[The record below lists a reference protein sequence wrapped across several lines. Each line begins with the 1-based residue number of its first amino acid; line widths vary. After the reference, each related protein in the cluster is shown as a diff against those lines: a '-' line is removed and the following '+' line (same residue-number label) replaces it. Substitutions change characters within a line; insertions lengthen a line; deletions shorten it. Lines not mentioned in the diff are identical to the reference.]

1 MSFLLCVSLKL
12 WRTVFRN
19 CQPLCSY
26 AGCEFWTFLLNV
38 ASSLSSCRMLRESYP
53 FVEDSFSRFPS
64 QSNIYGL
71 CQAGEQELLAAT
83 LKGKVVCFR
92 YQELQQKIRPVAKEV
107 QFTYIPVDAEIVSID
122 AFNKSPPNRG
132 LVVGITFIK
141 DSGDKATPF
150 LNIYCDYEPGSEF
163 NLESIAQSCLNLELQ
178 FTPFQLYHTE
188 VQCSGESSET
198 VFLLS
203 GHDQRIHLYKE
214 NASLHQFEEQPVER
228 LFPELQQLPS
238 KLVFD
243 AVRPVSHLCGSLF
256 VCLWYLRR
264 AVLQSWRVQFD
275 SPISTVLLFPLSCPS
290 DPKEPSGEKSYNLL
304 VTSTIEMAVVY
315 RDVHECGL
323 SRSMCLS
330 ESDQWDA
337 VLCALVIDLDFD
349 GQKEVLLGTYGQELL
364 CYKFHPT
371 GSGSES
377 QFELQWRRS
386 FKSPLLSIIY
396 LDLTGDG
403 LRELAVLTLKGL
415 HILQHSL
422 TSTADLVLERL
433 TQKVTALTAGSELDS
448 AKATDT
454 EEKDAPA
461 KKEECSLSN

>member
-1 MSFLLCVSLKL
+1 MP
-12 WRTVFRN
+12 RD
-19 CQPLCSY
+19 
-26 AGCEFWTFLLNV
+26 
-38 ASSLSSCRMLRESYP
+38 SYP
-53 FVEDSFSRFPS
+53 FAEDSFSRFPS

-92 YQELQQKIRPVAKEV
+92 YQDLQQKIRPVAKEV

-188 VQCSGESSET
+188 VQCDGGGSET

-238 KLVFD
+238 NVLWLDMLSTAGGRRLSAFGCQNGCVGLALVNQ
-243 AVRPVSHLCGSLF
+243 AGPE
-256 VCLWYLRR
+256 
-264 AVLQSWRVQFD
+264 VLQSWRVQQD
-275 SPISTVLLFPLSCPS
+275 SPISSVLLFPLSCQTEA
-290 DPKEPSGEKSYNLL
+290 DHTAAEKSVEIEGYNLL

-315 RDVHECGL
+315 RDVQERGVSHP
-323 SRSMCLS
+323 MYLS

-364 CYKFHPT
+364 CYKFQPPM
-371 GSGSES
+371 SGGDG
-377 QFELQWRRS
+377 QFQLLWRRS

-403 LRELAVLTLKGL
+403 LRELAILTLKGL

-422 TSTADLVLERL
+422 TSTADLVLQRL
-433 TQKVTALTAGSELDS
+433 AQRVSMLTAGSELEGP
-448 AKATDT
+448 KAQDT
-454 EEKDAPA
+454 EGKDAPA
-461 KKEECSLSN
+461 KKEDSAAQPASN

>member
-1 MSFLLCVSLKL
+1 
-12 WRTVFRN
+12 
-19 CQPLCSY
+19 
-26 AGCEFWTFLLNV
+26 
-38 ASSLSSCRMLRESYP
+38 MLRETYP
-53 FVEDSFSRFPS
+53 FAEDSFSRFPS

-92 YQELQQKIRPVAKEV
+92 YQELQHKIRPVAKEV

-122 AFNKSPPNRG
+122 TFNKSPPKSG
-132 LVVGITFIK
+132 LVVGITFVK

-178 FTPFQLYHTE
+178 FTPFHLYHTE
-188 VQCSGESSET
+188 VQCDEGGRET

-238 KLVFD
+238 NVLWLDMLSIAGGRRLSAFGCQNGCVGLALVNQTG
-243 AVRPVSHLCGSLF
+243 PE
-256 VCLWYLRR
+256 
-264 AVLQSWRVQFD
+264 VLQSWRFQFD
-275 SPISTVLLFPLSCPS
+275 SPISSVLLFPLSCQTEP
-290 DPKEPSGEKSYNLL
+290 DQPSGERSVEMESYNLL

-315 RDVHECGL
+315 RDVQERGL
-323 SRSMCLS
+323 SHSVCLS

-337 VLCALVIDLDFD
+337 VICALVIDLDFD

-364 CYKFHPT
+364 CYKFQPAERRSD
-371 GSGSES
+371 G
-377 QFELQWRRS
+377 QFQLQWRRS

-422 TSTADLVLERL
+422 TSTADLVLKRL
-433 TQKVTALTAGSELDS
+433 ALRVSALTAGSEPES
-448 AKATDT
+448 AKEQDA

-461 KKEECSLSN
+461 EKEECTAQTPSS

>member
-1 MSFLLCVSLKL
+1 
-12 WRTVFRN
+12 
-19 CQPLCSY
+19 
-26 AGCEFWTFLLNV
+26 
-38 ASSLSSCRMLRESYP
+38 MLRESYP

-92 YQELQQKIRPVAKEV
+92 YQELQHKIRPVAKEV

-122 AFNKSPPNRG
+122 AFNKSPPKRG
-132 LVVGITFIK
+132 LVVGITFVK

-178 FTPFQLYHTE
+178 FTPFHLYHTE
-188 VQCSGESSET
+188 VQSDDGGRET

-238 KLVFD
+238 NV
-243 AVRPVSHLCGSLF
+243 
-256 VCLWYLRR
+256 LWLDMLSIDGGQRLS
-264 AVLQSWRVQFD
+264 AFGCQNGCVGLAQVNQTEPEVLQSWMFQFD
-275 SPISTVLLFPLSCPS
+275 SPISSVLLFPLSYQT
-290 DPKEPSGEKSYNLL
+290 ESGENGVEMVGYNLL
-304 VTSTIEMAVVY
+304 VTSSIEMAVVY
-315 RDVHECGL
+315 RDVQERGL
-323 SRSMCLS
+323 SHSVCLS

-364 CYKFHPT
+364 CYKFQPA
-371 GSGSES
+371 GRGRDG
-377 QFELQWRRS
+377 QFKLQWRRS

-415 HILQHSL
+415 HILQHTL
-422 TSTADLVLERL
+422 PRTADLVLERL
-433 TQKVTALTAGSELDS
+433 SLKVSALTAGSELDS
-448 AKATDT
+448 AKEQDT

-461 KKEECSLSN
+461 RKGGCTAQTPT

>member
-1 MSFLLCVSLKL
+1 
-12 WRTVFRN
+12 
-19 CQPLCSY
+19 
-26 AGCEFWTFLLNV
+26 
-38 ASSLSSCRMLRESYP
+38 MLRELYP

-71 CQAGEQELLAAT
+71 CQAGDHELLAAT

-92 YQELQQKIRPVAKEV
+92 YQELQHKTRPVAKEV

-132 LVVGITFIK
+132 LVVGITFVK

-188 VQCSGESSET
+188 VQCDDGGRET

-238 KLVFD
+238 NVLWLDVLSISGGRRLSAFGCQNGCVGL
-243 AVRPVSHLCGSLF
+243 AVVNQTGPE
-256 VCLWYLRR
+256 
-264 AVLQSWRVQFD
+264 VLQSWRFQFD
-275 SPISTVLLFPLSCPS
+275 SPISSVLLFPLSCRM
-290 DPKEPSGEKSYNLL
+290 EPDQSEGQKSVETESYNLL
-304 VTSTIEMAVVY
+304 VTSAIEMAVVY
-315 RDVHECGL
+315 RDVQDRGL
-323 SRSMCLS
+323 SCPVCLS

-364 CYKFHPT
+364 CYKFQPA
-371 GSGSES
+371 GSGVDG
-377 QFELQWRRS
+377 QFQLQWRRS

-422 TSTADLVLERL
+422 TCTADLVLERL
-433 TQKVTALTAGSELDS
+433 ARRVSALTASSDQDS
-448 AKATDT
+448 AKTQDSEKTDAAATVDEST
-454 EEKDAPA
+454 DQTT
-461 KKEECSLSN
+461 SN

>member
-1 MSFLLCVSLKL
+1 MQRVVKE
-12 WRTVFRN
+12 T
-19 CQPLCSY
+19 
-26 AGCEFWTFLLNV
+26 
-38 ASSLSSCRMLRESYP
+38 YP

-92 YQELQQKIRPVAKEV
+92 YQDLQQKIRPVAKEV

-122 AFNKSPPNRG
+122 AFNKTPPNRG

-188 VQCSGESSET
+188 VQCGDGGSET

-228 LFPELQQLPS
+228 LFPELEELPS
-238 KLVFD
+238 NVLWLDMLSIPGARRLSAFGCQNGCVGLALVNQTG
-243 AVRPVSHLCGSLF
+243 PE
-256 VCLWYLRR
+256 
-264 AVLQSWRVQFD
+264 VLQSWRVQQD
-275 SPISTVLLFPLSCPS
+275 SPISTVLLFPLSCRTETNQTKGQKS
-290 DPKEPSGEKSYNLL
+290 VEMSYNLL

-315 RDVHECGL
+315 RDVQEHGM
-323 SRSMCLS
+323 SHPVYLS
-330 ESDQWDA
+330 ESDQCDA

-349 GQKEVLLGTYGQELL
+349 RQKEVLLGTYGQELL
-364 CYKFHPT
+364 CYKFQQPMN
-371 GSGSES
+371 GADG
-377 QFELQWRRS
+377 QFQLLWRRS

-403 LRELAVLTLKGL
+403 LRELAILTLKGL
-415 HILQHSL
+415 HIMQHSL
-422 TSTADLVLERL
+422 TSTADLVLQRL
-433 TQKVTALTAGSELDS
+433 AQRVSMLTAGSQLPRGQE
-448 AKATDT
+448 T
-454 EEKDAPA
+454 EEKEAPA
-461 KKEECSLSN
+461 KKEACITQPPSN